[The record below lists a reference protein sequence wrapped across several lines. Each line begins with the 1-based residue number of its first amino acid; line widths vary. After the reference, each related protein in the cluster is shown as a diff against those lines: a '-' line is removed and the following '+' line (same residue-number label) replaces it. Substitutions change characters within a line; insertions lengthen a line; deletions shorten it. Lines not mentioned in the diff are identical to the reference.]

1 MSPSYFHVIEP
12 KGDPCANLYPLA
24 TICRT
29 SPIWSVLILSDP
41 ASTENL
47 PHAHCAPVF
56 VDNSTVRQ
64 RGASGTPHAVLL
76 RLFAVVQTPTCV
88 DDSALVLPT
97 LIPKYRPRPLMV
109 ETMRY
114 SNVTTSPYGAVP
126 CKS

>member
-41 ASTENL
+41 ASTENF

-56 VDNSTVRQ
+56 VESSTVWQ
-64 RGASGTPHAVLL
+64 RGACHPI
-76 RLFAVVQTPTCV
+76 
-88 DDSALVLPT
+88 DDLLVLAQ
-97 LIPKYRPRPLMV
+97 V
-109 ETMRY
+109 
-114 SNVTTSPYGAVP
+114 VP
-126 CKS
+126 IDVDG